1 MTVLTPAPIGVSAKA
16 THRLM
21 GRGISAFALLLLLQA
36 SGSIVR
42 QSLWASP
49 WWNAVFLWGFLAV
62 VVVFT
67 AASVRGRG
75 LTASSGVLASL
86 VFCGLALWPVA
97 VPTTV
102 PPDIGTP
109 WLWAMINVGA
119 AWSAFAFGSVI
130 GCAYTVAVGILFAV
144 VRTLPQSSS
153 APLSIAIQD
162 AAFATILGVII
173 CLTIGILRQAA
184 TSVDVAAEA
193 AIAKYRDAAAETAL
207 SNERLR
213 MDGLLHDSVMTAL
226 LTAAQS
232 GSARE
237 RQASAELAA
246 SAMDRLDVQGLD
258 RMEAAPASLTE
269 LAARIRFTTAD
280 DTDMLVGVHCDV
292 SSPFRLPGPVVR
304 AVFEASTEA
313 VMNAARHSQANS
325 CEVRITGHRS
335 GNIATVAVSIKDNGK
350 GFQPELVSDRRLGIK
365 VSIQGRM
372 RTIGGEADIN
382 STIGSGTDIKLS
394 WSGGVA

>member
-1 MTVLTPAPIGVSAKA
+1 
-16 THRLM
+16 M

-36 SGSIVR
+36 SGSIAQ
-42 QSLWASP
+42 QSIWASP
-49 WWNAVFLWGFLAV
+49 WWNAVFLWGFLALI
-62 VVVFT
+62 VVFV

-75 LTASSGVLASL
+75 LSVSSGVLAAL
-86 VFCGLALWPVA
+86 VLSGLALWPVA

-130 GCAYTVAVGILFAV
+130 GCGYTVVVGILFAV

-153 APLSIAIQD
+153 APWPIAIED
-162 AAFATILGVII
+162 AAFATVLGIII
-173 CLTIGILRQAA
+173 CLTIGILRHAA
-184 TSVDVAAEA
+184 TSVDLAADA
-193 AIAKYRDAAAETAL
+193 AIARYRDAAAETAL

-237 RQASAELAA
+237 REASGELAV
-246 SAMDRLDVQGLD
+246 SAMERLDVQGLD
-258 RMEAAPASLTE
+258 RPEAAPASLTE

-280 DTDMLVGVHCDV
+280 ETAMLVGVHCDA
-292 SSPFRLPGPVVR
+292 SSPFRLPGTVVR

-335 GNIATVAVSIKDNGK
+335 GKIATVAVSIKDNGK
-350 GFQPELVSDRRLGIK
+350 GFRPELVSDRRLGIK

-372 RTIGGEADIN
+372 RTIGGEAHI
-382 STIGSGTDIKLS
+382 SSIIGSGTDVRLS